1 MPRMGGR
8 EQGGRKG
15 VMPFIFSDPFIP
27 EGKECSF
34 PLVIEISGPA
44 SHRPSAM
51 SADTLSV
58 AVLTD
63 VFPEESQ
70 WPRLPAVLKEARGRG
85 GELAV
90 LPEIPLNPWSPVS
103 RVVREGDAE
112 EVDGPRQALF
122 SRAAAEA
129 GIALLGGAIIR
140 DPDTGARYNTAL
152 LYNASGYCLARYR
165 KVHLPEEEGYW
176 ETSHYEPGKEP
187 PIVVDGL
194 SLKVG
199 LQICSDVNRT
209 SGFQLLSAMGAEVV
223 LAPRCTPQET
233 YQRWR
238 MVLRAN
244 AVTSGTYVI
253 SANRPPPDGAALVGG
268 PSIAID
274 PSGEVILETT
284 EPLAMV
290 ALDREKV
297 RAARKEYPGY
307 LKAYPE
313 VYARGWKSVR
323 EED

>member
-1 MPRMGGR
+1 
-8 EQGGRKG
+8 
-15 VMPFIFSDPFIP
+15 
-27 EGKECSF
+27 
-34 PLVIEISGPA
+34 
-44 SHRPSAM
+44 M

-58 AVLTD
+58 AVITQ
-63 VFPEESQ
+63 VFPEESH
-70 WPRLPAVLKEARGRG
+70 WPRLLTVLEEARDRG
-85 GELAV
+85 GELVV
-90 LPEIPLNPWSPVS
+90 LPELPLNPWSPVS
-103 RVVREGDAE
+103 RISREGDAE
-112 EVDGPRQALF
+112 EVDGPRQVLF

-152 LYNASGYCLARYR
+152 LYNDSGYCLARYR

-176 ETSHYEPGKEP
+176 ETSHYEPGREP
-187 PIVVDGL
+187 PLVVDGL

-233 YQRWR
+233 YDRWR

-253 SANRPPPDGAALVGG
+253 SANRPPPDGATLVGG
-268 PSIAID
+268 PSIAVD
-274 PSGEVILETT
+274 PSGEVTLETT

-290 ALDREKV
+290 TLDRQTV
-297 RAARKEYPGY
+297 QAARKEYPGY
-307 LKAYPE
+307 LKVYPE
-313 VYARGWKSVR
+313 VYARGWRSVK
-323 EED
+323 EKD